1 LEHPKRNAGTRKRR
15 RRKEVRK
22 AGSIESDIFIPKFNT
37 SYFQSKVA
45 SDCQMAVPRAAA
57 VQELLRQQEAR
68 LESLYFSPQ
77 NDGPD
82 AFGIVEMP
90 VGGADA
96 LGVIALAGRTGGIT
110 LTARRIFTPEE
121 LDKLA
126 AKSKSIPV
134 PGK

>member
-1 LEHPKRNAGTRKRR
+1 
-15 RRKEVRK
+15 V
-22 AGSIESDIFIPKFNT
+22 PKFLV
-37 SYFQSKVA
+37 QVA
-45 SDCQMAVPRAAA
+45 FNQEAAKRLIEDGGTKRAAA

-68 LESLYFSPQ
+68 LENLYFSPQ

-82 AFGIVEMP
+82 AYGIVEVP

-96 LGVIALAGRTGGIT
+96 LGALALAGRTVGIT
-110 LTARRIFTPEE
+110 LTVRRIFTPEE

-126 AKSKSIPV
+126 EKSKRLPV

>member
-1 LEHPKRNAGTRKRR
+1 M
-15 RRKEVRK
+15 
-22 AGSIESDIFIPKFNT
+22 PKFLIQVNFNQEAAKRLIEDGGT
-37 SYFQSKVA
+37 K
-45 SDCQMAVPRAAA
+45 RAAA
-57 VQELLRQQEAR
+57 VQELMRQQEAR

-82 AFGIVEMP
+82 AFAIVEVP

-96 LGVIALAGRTGGIT
+96 LGALALAGRTGGIT

-126 AKSKSIPV
+126 EKSKSVPV

>member
-1 LEHPKRNAGTRKRR
+1 M
-15 RRKEVRK
+15 
-22 AGSIESDIFIPKFNT
+22 PKFLVQVVFNQEAAKRLIEDGGT
-37 SYFQSKVA
+37 K
-45 SDCQMAVPRAAA
+45 RAAA

-68 LESLYFSPQ
+68 LENLYFSPQ

-82 AFGIVEMP
+82 AYGIVEVP

-96 LGVIALAGRTGGIT
+96 LGALALAGRTVGIT
-110 LTARRIFTPEE
+110 LTVRRIFTPEE

-126 AKSKSIPV
+126 EKSKRLPV

>member
-1 LEHPKRNAGTRKRR
+1 M
-15 RRKEVRK
+15 
-22 AGSIESDIFIPKFNT
+22 
-37 SYFQSKVA
+37 Y
-45 SDCQMAVPRAAA
+45 C
-57 VQELLRQQEAR
+57 
-68 LESLYFSPQ
+68 SPQ

-82 AFGIVEMP
+82 AFAIVEVP

-96 LGVIALAGRTGGIT
+96 LGVMALAGRTAGIT

-121 LDKLA
+121 LDKVA

>member
-1 LEHPKRNAGTRKRR
+1 MPRFLVQATFNQEAAKRLMEEGGTK
-15 RRKEVRK
+15 
-22 AGSIESDIFIPKFNT
+22 
-37 SYFQSKVA
+37 
-45 SDCQMAVPRAAA
+45 RAAA

-68 LESLYFSPQ
+68 LENLYFSPQ

-82 AFGIVEMP
+82 AFGIVEVS

-96 LGVIALAGRTGGIT
+96 LAAIALAGRTAGIT

-121 LDKLA
+121 LDKVAERSKGLA
-126 AKSKSIPV
+126 V

>member
-1 LEHPKRNAGTRKRR
+1 M
-15 RRKEVRK
+15 
-22 AGSIESDIFIPKFNT
+22 PKFLV
-37 SYFQSKVA
+37 QVA
-45 SDCQMAVPRAAA
+45 FNQEAAKRLIEDGGTKRAAA

-68 LESLYFSPQ
+68 LENLYFSPQ

-82 AFGIVEMP
+82 AFGIVEVP

-96 LGVIALAGRTGGIT
+96 LGALALAGRTVGIT

-126 AKSKSIPV
+126 EKSKRLPV

>member
-1 LEHPKRNAGTRKRR
+1 M
-15 RRKEVRK
+15 
-22 AGSIESDIFIPKFNT
+22 PKFLLQVTFNQEAAKRLIEDGGT
-37 SYFQSKVA
+37 N
-45 SDCQMAVPRAAA
+45 RAAA
-57 VQELLRQQEAR
+57 VQELLGQQEAR

-82 AFGIVEMP
+82 AFAIVEVP

-96 LGVIALAGRTGGIT
+96 LGVIALTGRTTGIT

>member
-1 LEHPKRNAGTRKRR
+1 M
-15 RRKEVRK
+15 
-22 AGSIESDIFIPKFNT
+22 PKFLLQVT
-37 SYFQSKVA
+37 FSQEAAKRLIE
-45 SDCQMAVPRAAA
+45 DGGTKRAAA

-77 NDGPD
+77 NEGPD
-82 AFGIVEMP
+82 AFAIIEVP
-90 VGGADA
+90 VGGGDA
-96 LGVIALAGRTGGIT
+96 LGTIALAARTGGIT

-126 AKSKSIPV
+126 AKSKGIPV

>member
-1 LEHPKRNAGTRKRR
+1 M
-15 RRKEVRK
+15 
-22 AGSIESDIFIPKFNT
+22 PKFLLQVTFNKEAAKRLIEEGGT
-37 SYFQSKVA
+37 K
-45 SDCQMAVPRAAA
+45 RAAA
-57 VQELLRQQEAR
+57 VQELLKQQEAR

-77 NDGPD
+77 NEGPD
-82 AFGIVEMP
+82 AFAIVEVP
-90 VGGADA
+90 VGGGDI
-96 LGVIALAGRTGGIT
+96 LGAIALAGRTAGIT

>member
-1 LEHPKRNAGTRKRR
+1 VREGGEGEWRKIGTRKIA
-15 RRKEVRK
+15 EV
-22 AGSIESDIFIPKFNT
+22 FMPKFLLQVTFNQEAAKRLIEDGGT
-37 SYFQSKVA
+37 K
-45 SDCQMAVPRAAA
+45 RAAA
-57 VQELLRQQEAR
+57 VQELLKQQEAR

-82 AFGIVEMP
+82 AFAIVEMP

-96 LGVIALAGRTGGIT
+96 LGVIALAGRTAGIT

-121 LDKLA
+121 LDKVA

>member
-1 LEHPKRNAGTRKRR
+1 M
-15 RRKEVRK
+15 
-22 AGSIESDIFIPKFNT
+22 PKFLMQATFNQEAAKRLMEDGGT
-37 SYFQSKVA
+37 K
-45 SDCQMAVPRAAA
+45 RAAA
-57 VQELLRQQEAR
+57 VRELLKQQDAR

-82 AFGIVEMP
+82 AFAIVEVP
-90 VGGADA
+90 VGGGDI
-96 LGVIALAGRTGGIT
+96 LGAVALAGRTGGIT

-126 AKSKSIPV
+126 EKGKGIPV

>member
-1 LEHPKRNAGTRKRR
+1 M
-15 RRKEVRK
+15 
-22 AGSIESDIFIPKFNT
+22 PKFLLQVT
-37 SYFQSKVA
+37 FGQEAAKRLIE
-45 SDCQMAVPRAAA
+45 DGGTKRAAA

-77 NDGPD
+77 NEGPD
-82 AFGIVEMP
+82 AFAIIEVP

-96 LGVIALAGRTGGIT
+96 LGTIALAARTGGIT

-121 LDKLA
+121 LDKLT